1 MPPPGDKSKLNTTT
15 GNGYS
20 YDYTDLLEVAK
31 DHPGRFAVLG
41 GGVIF
46 NPVIENYS
54 GDETLS
60 DDLRRDFEEK
70 VKKLTQR
77 GALGIGE
84 LAALHRSANESFP
97 FEDNPPDHPMFLLL
111 ADIAARH
118 DIPIDIHM
126 EAVDGVAPMP
136 KYWKSESPNF
146 PDFLMG
152 NIKRFERFLAHNRQA
167 KIIWTH
173 LGWDSIGQRTA
184 ALTRRLLKENSNLY
198 FNIKI
203 AQQTVRSNMMVKRRS
218 ELDPQWRDVISE
230 FPDRFMIGTDGFYL
244 ATPRFGRSSLRT
256 DPVGERIVLNG
267 LPPAI
272 ARKIAFE
279 NAQRLFKIKGN
290 CPGCGDPW
298 RCGLWRRSRFCR

>member
-1 MPPPGDKSKLNTTT
+1 MDEYGIKFAILMPHPGDKSKLNTTT

-46 NPVIENYS
+46 NLVIENYS
-54 GDETLS
+54 DDETLS

-146 PDFLMG
+146 PDFLM
-152 NIKRFERFLAHNRQA
+152 
-167 KIIWTH
+167 
-173 LGWDSIGQRTA
+173 
-184 ALTRRLLKENSNLY
+184 
-198 FNIKI
+198 
-203 AQQTVRSNMMVKRRS
+203 
-218 ELDPQWRDVISE
+218 
-230 FPDRFMIGTDGFYL
+230 
-244 ATPRFGRSSLRT
+244 
-256 DPVGERIVLNG
+256 
-267 LPPAI
+267 
-272 ARKIAFE
+272 
-279 NAQRLFKIKGN
+279 
-290 CPGCGDPW
+290 
-298 RCGLWRRSRFCR
+298 